1 MIKIDSKVLRITY
14 TIFALSWFL
23 GDYMGNF
30 GDDFKYAF
38 WILSILVAILP
49 LIYIGL
55 GYKRLNITWN
65 TYIIKQ
71 VLGVVFAFAVVSIF
85 GMTVNGHHLFMW
97 KDLFYI
103 LLPAVYC
110 YIIVNLDERENLDYY
125 IDFAFWGFV
134 INFVLIATPQSF
146 TMANLM
152 SISFADSYSPWESGL
167 ADMFIICFMYYHS
180 IKKRLNAFV
189 ALLLNALSF
198 KRIHVFY
205 MILFI
210 LIHPFL
216 KNKRVPKSVEI
227 ITKIFFILSPILIY
241 ASLSDSFS
249 AWFESSFGMDLN
261 SFTMG
266 RFNQLDLICDLD
278 ENLTGLGMTHYM
290 LIIKDFPI
298 HRLHCDIMRLFLET
312 TVVGLVVFVNNYI
325 NIAKR
330 NQKGFMIML
339 LFFIVMLSS
348 TFMENCF
355 YWLMIFL
362 VIENFER
369 KYNPKEAQNEA

>member
-1 MIKIDSKVLRITY
+1 MNFD
-14 TIFALSWFL
+14 
-23 GDYMGNF
+23 DYMKKIQYISNLLKGTECADDILNSKELNLKEDFQYICLSSASNYELVNEVIARLAQNGN
-30 GDDFKYAF
+30 KN
-38 WILSILVAILP
+38 LVEEHI
-49 LIYIGL
+49 
-55 GYKRLNITWN
+55 KNISMN
-65 TYIIKQ
+65 
-71 VLGVVFAFAVVSIF
+71 
-85 GMTVNGHHLFMW
+85 MW

-216 KNKRVPKSVEI
+216 KNKRVPRSVEI